1 LSTEPETGTEL
12 QRRGETLPDVTV
24 AHRAGSIVSEFVSS
38 IVDEAATRGGDIIA
52 EAHEEARGL
61 RREASE
67 GIARR
72 HERVE
77 VLARELS
84 ALLGDVREA
93 TQALSGEPGEP
104 GEQASLPPRLTPE
117 FDQGAGA
124 PEEAPEEAHVMEA
137 IVVEEGAD
145 DEVPAELVAA
155 GQNGSVDSE
164 QEPEDPRVRVTRM
177 TDEELARA
185 YTNAVR
191 ASQGAE
197 GDPAYGGDPGYADW
211 LRSLAEAAVEEALR
225 RPAFVDGEPEAGR
238 GLRFRAGA
246 RRRRR
251 RAVLLSELR
260 EACRQAREQHVAA
273 GWPGA

>member
-1 LSTEPETGTEL
+1 MSTEPETGTEL

-38 IVDEAATRGGDIIA
+38 IVDEAASRGGDIIA
-52 EAHEEARGL
+52 EAHEEARAL

-77 VLARELS
+77 ALARELS
-84 ALLGDVREA
+84 ALLDDVREA
-93 TQALSGEPGEP
+93 TRSLSGEP
-104 GEQASLPPRLTPE
+104 GEQASLPPRLTP
-117 FDQGAGA
+117 DLDHGAAATGEV
-124 PEEAPEEAHVMEA
+124 PEDAHVMEA
-137 IVVEEGAD
+137 IVVEDGAD
-145 DEVPAELVAA
+145 EDVPAELVAA
-155 GQNGSVDSE
+155 GQNGSVESE
-164 QEPEDPRVRVTRM
+164 EEPEDPRVRVTRM

-191 ASQGAE
+191 AARGAE

-225 RPAFVDGEPEAGR
+225 RPAFVDGEPQEPGR
-238 GLRFRAGA
+238 GLRFRAGG

-251 RAVLLSELR
+251 RAVLLAELR
-260 EACRQAREQHVAA
+260 EACRQAREQQHVVA
-273 GWPGA
+273 G

>member
-38 IVDEAATRGGDIIA
+38 IVDEAASRGSDIIA
-52 EAHEEARGL
+52 EAHEEARAL
-61 RREASE
+61 RGEASE

-77 VLARELS
+77 ALTRELS
-84 ALLGDVREA
+84 ALLDDVREA
-93 TQALSGEPGEP
+93 TRSLSGEPGE
-104 GEQASLPPRLTPE
+104 QATLPPRLTPD
-117 FDQGAGA
+117 FDQGASA
-124 PEEAPEEAHVMEA
+124 ADEVPEDAHVMEA
-137 IVVEEGAD
+137 IVVEEEEAD
-145 DEVPAELVAA
+145 EEVPAELVAA
-155 GQNGSVDSE
+155 GQNGSVESE

-191 ASQGAE
+191 AAHGAE

-225 RPAFVDGEPEAGR
+225 RPAFVDGDPQEAGR

-251 RAVLLSELR
+251 RAVLLAELR
-260 EACRQAREQHVAA
+260 EACRRAREQQQVAA
-273 GWPGA
+273 GFPGA